1 MTTFQREFEILTA
14 ATPAAVW
21 QVLADVAR
29 WPEWNA
35 GIEAIT
41 LHGAFASGSSFTM
54 KVPEQPPFTSRL
66 LAVQPEAGFTD
77 ETRLGDICVT
87 VAHRIERAPG
97 RATRIVYAATVT
109 GPEAEEIGA
118 MVTGDFPDVLK
129 ALAARAEVHRCDDV
143 SLPS

>member
-1 MTTFQREFEILTA
+1 MTFQREFEILTP

-21 QVLADVAR
+21 QVLADVSR

-35 GIEAIT
+35 GVEAIT
-41 LHGAFASGSSFTM
+41 LHGAFASGGTFTM

-66 LAVQPEAGFTD
+66 LDVRPGAGFTD
-77 ETRLGDICVT
+77 ETQVGDICVS
-87 VAHRIERAPG
+87 VEHRVEPAAG
-97 RATRIVYAATVT
+97 GATRIVYAATVT
-109 GPEAEEIGA
+109 GPEADEIGA

-129 ALAARAEVHRCDDV
+129 ALAARAEVHRCEDV